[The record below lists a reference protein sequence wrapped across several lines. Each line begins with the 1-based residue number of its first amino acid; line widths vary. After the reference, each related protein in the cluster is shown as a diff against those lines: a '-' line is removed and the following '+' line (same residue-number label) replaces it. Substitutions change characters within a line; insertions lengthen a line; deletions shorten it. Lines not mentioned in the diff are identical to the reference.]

1 MIKKWLMK
9 YLKRLE
15 SKPMNCDV
23 IELFVM
29 IKIDK
34 DKFVFGQINM
44 GFSYTDPIE
53 SFDINVSDVEFSRLA
68 EINNKEDL
76 VSFFIQFETDFTDFI
91 TLKEYQ
97 YLSTANF
104 SRNALKKLQKV
115 TKHQQIWINEAWS
128 DLITPE
134 IRTVGGE
141 EII

>member
-1 MIKKWLMK
+1 MIKWLMK
-9 YLKRLE
+9 YLKLLE
-15 SKPMNCDV
+15 SKPMNFDV

-44 GFSYTDPIE
+44 NFSYTDPIE
-53 SFDINVSDVEFSRLA
+53 SFDINVSDVEFSILA
-68 EINNKEDL
+68 EINNKEEL
-76 VSFFIQFETDFTDFI
+76 VSFFIQFEIDFTDFI
-91 TLKEYQ
+91 TLKEYE

-104 SRNALKKLQKV
+104 SRNGLKKIQKV

-134 IRTVGGE
+134 KRTGAGE